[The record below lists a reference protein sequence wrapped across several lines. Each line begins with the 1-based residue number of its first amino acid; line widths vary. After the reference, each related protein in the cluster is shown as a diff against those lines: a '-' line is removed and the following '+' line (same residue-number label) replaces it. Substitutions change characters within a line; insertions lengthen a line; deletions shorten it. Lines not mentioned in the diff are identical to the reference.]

1 MVGNAW
7 HSGKQVLGTVD
18 RFANLGMRLL
28 GAAAGSGLRGSALES
43 GIRAAD
49 MYKSARNKTVGI
61 IDNAERTADR
71 FRQAAPELNL
81 Y

>member
-18 RFANLGMRLL
+18 RVANIGMRLL
-28 GAAAGSGLRGSALES
+28 GAAAASGMGGRALES
-43 GIRAAD
+43 GVKAAD
-49 MYKSARNKTVGI
+49 MYKSARNKTAGFIGDTEKTV
-61 IDNAERTADR
+61 DR
-71 FRQAAPELNL
+71 FRKAAPELNL